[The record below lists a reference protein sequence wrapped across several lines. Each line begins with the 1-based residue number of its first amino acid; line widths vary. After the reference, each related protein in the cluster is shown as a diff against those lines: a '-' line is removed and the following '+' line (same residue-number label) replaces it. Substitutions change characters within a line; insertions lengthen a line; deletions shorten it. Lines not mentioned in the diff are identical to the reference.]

1 MISFANLLRSL
12 LGGLVEWALMTLFTA
27 FSAGLIW
34 IIGS

>member
-1 MISFANLLRSL
+1 MISGAQILRCL